1 MLIMIIRESKDV
13 CLASLI
19 SAQTIIFSTEAT
31 EANLYNHSK
40 TSPINLVD
48 NNSNT
53 MSLVKKDDH

>member
-19 SAQTIIFSTEAT
+19 SAQTIIFSTIAT